1 MRIIKHLNTILSICV
16 AALSLSSCKVYYS
29 TSDIDKQLK
38 ASFEPLYANTQSF
51 TKQLT
56 DLHAQMAGL
65 NCIENQEPFQTANT
79 MMKEVDASTA
89 GLVQLE
95 QQVNQEYVQFAQ
107 YTKGKTQIVSGT
119 AEWKQFKQ
127 TKKNLKDLVA
137 QIESKNKDAV
147 EKATALN
154 EYINTKIVPT
164 VQFCDVNMYSS
175 KFKQAMDTL
184 GKLRGYMDGNFRRY
198 EMQVANIVRKFN
210 ATQTEKC
217 TQLNNDMNAM
227 IAEREQL
234 MYIAKAMK
242 TASEQFNA
250 STAGKQ
256 KIYSCS
262 KDWEIVLQAEKEMSA
277 RQKELID
284 MQQRIQVL
292 VNHMQSV
299 INTMAE

>member
-1 MRIIKHLNTILSICV
+1 MPKIKRFSPF
-16 AALSLSSCKVYYS
+16 LSLSVVFLLSTSCKVYYS
-29 TSDIDKQLK
+29 TSDIDQQLK

-56 DLHAQMAGL
+56 DLHAKMAGL
-65 NCIENQEPFQTANT
+65 NCNENQEPFQTANT
-79 MMKEVDASTA
+79 MMKEVDASTS

-137 QIESKNKDAV
+137 QIESKNKEAV
-147 EKATALN
+147 EKATSLN
-154 EYINTKIVPT
+154 EYINTKVVPT

-227 IAEREQL
+227 IAERERL
-234 MYIAKAMK
+234 VNIAKAMK
-242 TASEQFNA
+242 AASDQFNA

>member
-1 MRIIKHLNTILSICV
+1 MPKIKRFSPFLSFSV
-16 AALSLSSCKVYYS
+16 VFLLSTSCKVYYS
-29 TSDIDKQLK
+29 TSDIDQQLK

-56 DLHAQMAGL
+56 DLHAKMAGL
-65 NCIENQEPFQTANT
+65 NCNENQEPFQTANT
-79 MMKEVDASTA
+79 MMKEVDASTS

-137 QIESKNKDAV
+137 QIESQNKEAV
-147 EKATALN
+147 EKATSLN
-154 EYINTKIVPT
+154 EYINTKVVPT

-217 TQLNNDMNAM
+217 TQLNNDMKTM
-227 IAEREQL
+227 IAERERL
-234 MYIAKAMK
+234 VNIAKAMK
-242 TASEQFNA
+242 AASDQFNA

>member
-1 MRIIKHLNTILSICV
+1 MSKIKHLNTILSIFV
-16 AALSLSSCKVYYS
+16 LGLSLSSCKVYYS
-29 TSDIDKQLK
+29 TSDIDQQLK
-38 ASFEPLYANTQSF
+38 SSFEPMYSNTQSF

-56 DLHAQMAGL
+56 DLHAQMTGL
-65 NCIENQEPFQTANT
+65 NCNENEEPFQTAND

-95 QQVNQEYVQFAQ
+95 QQVNLEYVQFAQ

-137 QIESKNKDAV
+137 QIESKNKEAV
-147 EKATALN
+147 EKATDLN
-154 EYINTKIVPT
+154 EYINTKVVPT
-164 VQFCDVNMYSS
+164 VQFCDVNMYAS

-184 GKLRGYMDGNFRRY
+184 GKLRGSMDGNFRRY

-217 TQLNNDMNAM
+217 TQLNNDMKTM
-227 IAEREQL
+227 ITEREL
-234 MYIAKAMK
+234 LVNIAKAMK
-242 TASEQFNA
+242 TASDQFNA

-277 RQKELID
+277 RQKELLE
-284 MQQRIQVL
+284 MQQRIQAL

>member
-1 MRIIKHLNTILSICV
+1 MPKIKRFSPFLSFSV
-16 AALSLSSCKVYYS
+16 VFLLSTSCKVYYS
-29 TSDIDKQLK
+29 TSDIDQQLK

-56 DLHAQMAGL
+56 DLHAKMAGL
-65 NCIENQEPFQTANT
+65 NCNENEEPFLTANNL
-79 MMKEVDASTA
+79 MKEVDASTS

-137 QIESKNKDAV
+137 KIESKNKEAV
-147 EKATALN
+147 EKATSLN
-154 EYINTKIVPT
+154 EYINTKVVPT

-227 IAEREQL
+227 IAERERL
-234 MYIAKAMK
+234 VNIAKAMK
-242 TASEQFNA
+242 AASDQFNA

>member
-1 MRIIKHLNTILSICV
+1 MPKIKRFSPFLSFSV
-16 AALSLSSCKVYYS
+16 VFLLSTSCKVYYS
-29 TSDIDKQLK
+29 TSDIDQQLK

-56 DLHAQMAGL
+56 DLHAKMAGL
-65 NCIENQEPFQTANT
+65 NCNENEEPFRTANNL
-79 MMKEVDASTA
+79 MKEVDASTS

-137 QIESKNKDAV
+137 QIESENKKAV
-147 EKATALN
+147 EKATSLN
-154 EYINTKIVPT
+154 EY
-164 VQFCDVNMYSS
+164 MYSS

-227 IAEREQL
+227 IAERERL
-234 MYIAKAMK
+234 VNIAKAMK
-242 TASEQFNA
+242 AASDQFNA

>member
-1 MRIIKHLNTILSICV
+1 MRKIKRLNTILSICV
-16 AALSLSSCKVYYS
+16 AVISLSSCKVYYS
-29 TSDIDKQLK
+29 TADIDKQLK
-38 ASFEPLYANTQSF
+38 SSFEPLYANTQSF
-51 TKQLT
+51 TEQLA

-65 NCIENQEPFQTANT
+65 NCVENQEPFLTANT
-79 MMKEVDASTA
+79 MMKEVDASTET
-89 GLVQLE
+89 LIQLE
-95 QQVNQEYVQFAQ
+95 QAVNQEYVQFAQ

-127 TKKNLKDLVA
+127 TKKNLKDLVD
-137 QIESKNKDAV
+137 QIESKNKEAV
-147 EKATALN
+147 EKATSLN

-198 EMQVANIVRKFN
+198 EVQVANIVRKFN

-227 IAEREQL
+227 VAEREQL

-242 TASEQFNA
+242 TTSDQFNA
-250 STAGKQ
+250 STVGKQ

-277 RQKELID
+277 RQKELLD

-299 INTMAE
+299 INTMVE

>member
-1 MRIIKHLNTILSICV
+1 MSKIKHLNTILSICV
-16 AALSLSSCKVYYS
+16 LGLSLSSCKVYYS
-29 TSDIDKQLK
+29 TSDIDQQLK
-38 ASFEPLYANTQSF
+38 ASFEPMYANTQSF
-51 TKQLT
+51 TKQLS
-56 DLHAQMAGL
+56 DLHAKMAGL
-65 NCIENQEPFQTANT
+65 NCNENVDPFRTANT
-79 MMKEVDASTA
+79 MMKEVDASTS

-137 QIESKNKDAV
+137 QIESKNKEAV
-147 EKATALN
+147 EKATSLN
-154 EYINTKIVPT
+154 EYINTKVVPT
-164 VQFCDVNMYSS
+164 VQFCDVNIYSA

-217 TQLNNDMNAM
+217 TQLNNDMKTM
-227 IAEREQL
+227 IAEREHL
-234 MYIAKAMK
+234 VNIAKAMK

-277 RQKELID
+277 RQQELIA
-284 MQQRIQVL
+284 MQQRLQAL

>member
-1 MRIIKHLNTILSICV
+1 MRKIKRLNTILSICV
-16 AALSLSSCKVYYS
+16 AVISLSSCKVYYS

-38 ASFEPLYANTQSF
+38 SSFEPLYANTQSF
-51 TKQLT
+51 TKQLAE
-56 DLHAQMAGL
+56 LHAQMASL
-65 NCIENQEPFQTANT
+65 NCSEHEEPFLTANT
-79 MMKEVDASTA
+79 MMKEVDASTET
-89 GLVQLE
+89 LVQLE
-95 QQVNQEYVQFAQ
+95 QAVNHEYVQFSQ

-119 AEWKQFKQ
+119 TEWKQFKQ

-147 EKATALN
+147 EKATTLN
-154 EYINTKIVPT
+154 AYINTKIVPT
-164 VQFCDVNMYSS
+164 VQFCDVNLYSS
-175 KFKQAMDTL
+175 KIKQSMDTL

-242 TASEQFNA
+242 TASEKFNA

-262 KDWEIVLQAEKEMSA
+262 KDWEIVLQAEKEMSS

-284 MQQRIQVL
+284 MQQRILAL

-299 INTMAE
+299 INTLAE